1 MVLDTSAVLVILL
14 NDLQKVILG
23 QE

>member
-14 NDLQKVILG
+14 NDLQKVTLG